1 MGRRADD
8 AIRVGSAVSTTLQA
22 GRDFL
27 GIGLFK
33 LFFIISF
40 AIYLF
45 ILSQHPYMRRLWTL
59 SNANENNKLIASAI
73 GFGLLLLICS
83 TFMDWP
89 FSIMAKCNKIMP
101 VDSGYDE
108 E

>member
-8 AIRVGSAVSTTLQA
+8 LMTVGESASTTIQA

-45 ILSQHPYMRRLWTL
+45 ILSRHPYLRRLWTF
-59 SNANENNKLIASAI
+59 SNSSQDMRLLFSGIAFFI
-73 GFGLLLLICS
+73 LLLICS

-89 FSIMAKCNKIMP
+89 FTLGAKCNKIMP
-101 VDSGYDE
+101 VYDNE